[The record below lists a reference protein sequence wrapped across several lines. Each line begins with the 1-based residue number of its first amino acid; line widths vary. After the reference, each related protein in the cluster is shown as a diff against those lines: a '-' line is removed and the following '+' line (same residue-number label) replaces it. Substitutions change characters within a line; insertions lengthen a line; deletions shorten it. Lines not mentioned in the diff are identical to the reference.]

1 MDIREIKP
9 EDIKRVFE
17 IEFSSFNAPYDPL
30 ILNYLYEVHRKTFL
44 VAYENGVIGYIIGI
58 IDRLE
63 GHIISLAVDED
74 FRRKNMGTL
83 LVKRLLEIF
92 KEKGVK
98 KVKLE
103 VRKRNTK
110 AQNLYKKLGF
120 FKAKE
125 LPRYYENGEDGILM
139 MKYLEGKV

>member
-1 MDIREIKP
+1 
-9 EDIKRVFE
+9 
-17 IEFSSFNAPYDPL
+17 
-30 ILNYLYEVHRKTFL
+30 NYLYEVHRKTFL
-44 VAYENGVIGYIIGI
+44 VAYENDVIGYIIGI

-63 GHIISLAVDED
+63 GHIISLAVDDD
-74 FRRKNMGTL
+74 FRRKKVGTL

-92 KEKGVK
+92 KEKDVN

-110 AQNLYKKLGF
+110 AQKLYKKLGF
-120 FKAKE
+120 FEAKE

>member
-17 IEFSSFNAPYDPL
+17 IEFSSFNVPYDPL
-30 ILNYLYEVHRKTFL
+30 ILNYLYGAHRKTFL

-63 GHIISLAVDED
+63 GHIISLAVDEN
-74 FRRKNMGTL
+74 FRRKNVGTL
-83 LVKRLLEIF
+83 LVKKLLEIF
-92 KEKGVK
+92 KEERVN

-120 FKAKE
+120 FEAKE

>member
-9 EDIKRVFE
+9 GDIKRVFE
-17 IEFSSFNAPYDPL
+17 IEFSSFNSPYDPL
-30 ILNYLYEVHRKTFL
+30 VLNYLYEVHRKTFL
-44 VAYENGVIGYIIGI
+44 VAYENYVTGYIIGI

-63 GHIISLAVDED
+63 GHIISLAVDEN
-74 FRRKNMGTL
+74 FRRKKVGTL
-83 LVKRLLEIF
+83 LVQSLLGIF
-92 KEKGVK
+92 KEKNVK

-110 AQNLYKKLGF
+110 AQELYKKLGF

-125 LPRYYENGEDGILM
+125 LSGYYENGEDGILM
-139 MKYLEGKV
+139 IKYLEGKV